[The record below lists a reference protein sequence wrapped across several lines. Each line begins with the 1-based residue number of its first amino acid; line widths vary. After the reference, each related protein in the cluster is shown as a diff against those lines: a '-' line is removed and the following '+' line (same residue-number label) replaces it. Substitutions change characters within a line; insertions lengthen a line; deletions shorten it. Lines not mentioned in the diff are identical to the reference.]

1 MNTINGM
8 SFYDSL
14 TKLTIGFLLTWWW
27 LPGHLPAI
35 VKEEYIQ
42 FTLYFIM
49 CFLTGCL
56 WQGLAELLPKY
67 DKESHRILDWIPYSK
82 RNYMPWIIEEWKKH
96 YNEGIDTIPTKHD
109 YYCAY
114 YKLQKAGLLGNIPI
128 LEALEAFLRYGMI
141 PSIIVSIISVYNGG
155 ISFLEQIKS
164 ESNNC
169 IGAFLAILITL
180 FLLCLPCLYLYTWR
194 NYNKKVY
201 RLVWEAKFFLDKL
214 EEEERDNASA
224 TKNEKQDISIP
235 ATEKEQ

>member
-1 MNTINGM
+1 M

-35 VKEEYIQ
+35 VKEECIQ
-42 FTLYFIM
+42 LPLYFIM

-67 DKESHRILDWIPYSK
+67 EKESHCILDWIPYSK
-82 RNYMPWIIEEWKKH
+82 RNYMPWIIEEWKKN
-96 YNEGIDTIPTKHD
+96 YNEGIDTIPTIND
-109 YYCAY
+109 YYCTY
-114 YKLQKAGLLGNIPI
+114 YKVQKAGLLGNIPI

-141 PSIIVSIISVYNGG
+141 PLIISVYQGG
-155 ISFLEQIKS
+155 TNIFNQINS
-164 ESNNC
+164 GSNNC
-169 IGAFLAILITL
+169 ISVLPTFIVTL
-180 FLLCLPCLYLYTWR
+180 FLLLCTWQK
-194 NYNKKVY
+194 YNKKVY

-214 EEEERDNASA
+214 EKEEQDNAPA
-224 TKNEKQDISIP
+224 TKNEKQDISCP